1 MSNEIKLL
9 PEFLANQIAAGEVV
23 QRPESVVK
31 ELVENS
37 IDAGADHIA
46 VVVKNSGKQLI
57 HIVDN
62 GKGMSK
68 DDLKMSIKRHAT
80 SKISTQADLEKIMSF
95 GFRGEALASISAVAQ
110 LEIRTKQEGEKLG
123 WKLQSEPNKEDII
136 TPENTEKGTQIFV
149 KNLFFNVPARRKFL
163 RANITEFRYI
173 SDTMMKFALSY
184 PQLRFTFYD
193 GDNLIFDVHPASL
206 EERIAHLLGNTVAG
220 SLIKVNFENDFIR
233 IWGYVGQPH
242 LARNSSSGQHLFL
255 NTRAIQSKA
264 LSHAI
269 FSSFEHLLEK
279 NHKPLFIINLEI
291 DPEQIDINVH
301 PQKHEVKFEDE
312 RLIYNTLRKAVTLG
326 LQEYDLTPEIELI
339 RHQVSNPFEQNK
351 DEQNGDSFIVNKITG
366 EIIEPTPV
374 RSYETKQSNF
384 TERYNPKEYPD
395 GNNDLFANVRPPQ
408 EEQSDEVSAFDALFN
423 PDRRKEAV
431 PINQESLGSSLN
443 ERVIQ
448 YWQLHNKYILMQTDK
463 GMLIIDQHNAH
474 ERVLFEKAIKMMNK
488 EFRSSQTLLF
498 PVSFSISPSQK
509 ALIEEI
515 REELFDIGFDFDLEA
530 NKAILKAIPTDISN
544 GNEELS
550 LMEIVSEYEENQKIK
565 HTEKRENIAASFSCK
580 SAIKTGKKL
589 SQEEMK
595 ALATDI
601 LKCDMPYVCP
611 HGRPVILDFTL
622 KELDRKFGRTS

>member
-1 MSNEIKLL
+1 MINEIKLL

-31 ELVENS
+31 ELVENAV
-37 IDAGADHIA
+37 DAGATHIA

-62 GKGMSK
+62 GNGMSK

-80 SKISTQADLEKIMSF
+80 SKISTQEDLERIMSY

-110 LEIRTKQEGEKLG
+110 LEIRTKLDGEKLG
-123 WKLQSEPNKEDII
+123 WKLISEPNKEDTI

-149 KNLFFNVPARRKFL
+149 KNLFYNVPARRKFL

-173 SDTMMKFALSY
+173 SDTMMKFALSH
-184 PQLRFTFYD
+184 PHLRFTFYD
-193 GDNLIFDVHPASL
+193 GDNLIFDVHPSPL
-206 EERIAHLLGNTVAG
+206 EERISHLMGNTVSG
-220 SLIKVNFENDFIR
+220 SLIKVHFENDFIK
-233 IWGYVGQPH
+233 ILGYVGQPH

-269 FSSFEHLLEK
+269 YSSFEHLLEK
-279 NHKPLFIINLEI
+279 NHKPLFIINMEI

-312 RLIYNTLRKAVTLG
+312 RLIYNTLRKAVTMG

-339 RHQVSNPFEQNK
+339 RHQVNNPFEQSK
-351 DEQNGDSFIVNKITG
+351 DEQSGENFLINKITG
-366 EIIEPTPV
+366 EVIENTPV
-374 RSYETKQSNF
+374 RSFEQRQANF
-384 TERYNPKEYPD
+384 TERYNPKNYPN
-395 GNNDLFANVRPPQ
+395 GNNNLFANVQPPNKERT
-408 EEQSDEVSAFDALFN
+408 EEESAFDALFN
-423 PDRRKEAV
+423 TGKRKEAA
-431 PINQESLGSSLN
+431 PLSPTIGDELSNN
-443 ERVIQ
+443 TNK
-448 YWQLHNKYILMQTDK
+448 YWQLHNKYILMHTEQ

-498 PVSFSISPSQK
+498 PVSINLSPSQK

-515 REELFDIGFDFDLEA
+515 KPELYDIGFDLEIE
-530 NKAILKAIPTDISN
+530 NNRAIIKAIPTDISN
-544 GNEELS
+544 GSEENA
-550 LMEIVSEYEENQKIK
+550 LMEIISEYEENQKIK

-589 SQEEMK
+589 SFEEMK

-601 LKCDMPYVCP
+601 FKCDMPYVCP

>member
-1 MSNEIKLL
+1 MINEIKLL

-31 ELVENS
+31 ELVENAV
-37 IDAGADHIA
+37 DAGATHIA

-62 GKGMSK
+62 GNGMSK

-80 SKISTQADLEKIMSF
+80 SKISTQEDLERIMSY

-110 LEIRTKQEGEKLG
+110 LEIRTKLDGEKLG
-123 WKLQSEPNKEDII
+123 WKLVSEPNKEDTI

-149 KNLFFNVPARRKFL
+149 KNLFYNVPARRKFL

-173 SDTMMKFALSY
+173 SDTMMKFALSH
-184 PQLRFTFYD
+184 PHLRFTFYD
-193 GDNLIFDVHPASL
+193 GDNLIFDVHPSSL
-206 EERIAHLLGNTVAG
+206 EERISHLLGNTVSG
-220 SLIKVNFENDFIR
+220 SLIKVHFENDFIK

-269 FSSFEHLLEK
+269 YSSFEHLLEK
-279 NHKPLFIINLEI
+279 NHKPLFIINMEI

-312 RLIYNTLRKAVTLG
+312 RLIYNTIRKAVTMG

-339 RHQVSNPFEQNK
+339 RHQVNSPFEQNR
-351 DEQNGDSFIVNKITG
+351 DEQSGDNFLVNKITG
-366 EIIEPTPV
+366 EVIENTPV
-374 RSYETKQSNF
+374 RSFEPRQANF
-384 TERYNPKEYPD
+384 TERYNPKNYPN
-395 GNNDLFANVRPPQ
+395 GNNNLFANVKPPN
-408 EEQSDEVSAFDALFN
+408 EERTEEESAFDALFN
-423 PDRRKEAV
+423 TGKRKEAAALT
-431 PINQESLGSSLN
+431 PTLGDKISN
-443 ERVIQ
+443 NTNK
-448 YWQLHNKYILMQTDK
+448 YWQLHNKYILMHTEQ

-498 PVSFSISPSQK
+498 PVSINLSPSQK

-515 REELFDIGFDFDLEA
+515 KPELYDIGFDLEIES
-530 NKAILKAIPTDISN
+530 NRTIIKAIPTDISN
-544 GNEELS
+544 GSEENA
-550 LMEIVSEYEENQKIK
+550 LMEIISEYEENQKIK

-589 SQEEMK
+589 SFEEMK

-601 LKCDMPYVCP
+601 FKCDMPYVCP

>member
-46 VVVKNSGKQLI
+46 VVVKKSGKQLI

-62 GKGMSK
+62 GKGMSQ

-80 SKISTQADLEKIMSF
+80 SKISTQEDLEKIMSF

-110 LEIRTKQEGEKLG
+110 LEIRTKQDGEKLG
-123 WKLQSEPNKEDII
+123 WKLLSEPNKEDSI

-149 KNLFFNVPARRKFL
+149 KNLFYNVPARRKFL

-193 GDNLIFDVHPASL
+193 GDNLIFDVHPSSL
-206 EERIAHLLGNTVAG
+206 EERIAHLMGNTVAG
-220 SLIKVNFENDFIR
+220 SLIKINFENEFIR

-269 FSSFEHLLEK
+269 YSSFEHLLEK
-279 NHKPLFIINLEI
+279 NHKPLFIVNLEI

-312 RLIYNTLRKAVTLG
+312 RLIYNTLRKAITMG

-339 RHQVSNPFEQNK
+339 RHQVNSPFEQK
-351 DEQNGDSFIVNKITG
+351 TDEQNGDSFIVNKITG
-366 EIIEPTPV
+366 EVIEPTPV
-374 RSYETKQSNF
+374 RSFEQKQTNF
-384 TERYNPKEYPD
+384 TERYNPKDYPN
-395 GNNDLFANVRPPQ
+395 GNNDLFANVRHS
-408 EEQSDEVSAFDALFN
+408 EEKSDPEVSAFDALFN
-423 PDRRKEAV
+423 PDKRKEAAPV
-431 PINQESLGSSLN
+431 HEGSHLESN
-443 ERVIQ
+443 DFIAK
-448 YWQLHNKYILMQTDK
+448 YWQLHNKYILMQTEK

-498 PVSFSISPSQK
+498 PVSISISPSQK
-509 ALIEEI
+509 ALLQEI
-515 REELFDIGFDFDLEA
+515 RDEMYDIGFDFDIES
-530 NKAILKAIPTDISN
+530 NKAIVKAIPTDISS
-544 GNEELS
+544 GNEENS
-550 LMEIVSEYEENQKIK
+550 LMEIITEYEENQKIK

>member
-110 LEIRTKQEGEKLG
+110 LEIRTKQQGDKLG
-123 WKLQSEPNKEDII
+123 WKLLSEPNKEDII

-149 KNLFFNVPARRKFL
+149 KNLFYNVPARRKFL

-193 GDNLIFDVHPASL
+193 GDNLIFDVHPSSL
-206 EERIAHLLGNTVAG
+206 EERISHLLGNTVAG
-220 SLIKVNFENDFIR
+220 SLIKINFENEFIR

-312 RLIYNTLRKAVTLG
+312 RLIYNTLRKAITMG

-339 RHQVSNPFEQNK
+339 RHQVSSPFEHGNS
-351 DEQNGDSFIVNKITG
+351 DSDGDSFIVNKITG

-374 RSYETKQSNF
+374 RSFETRQSNF
-384 TERYNPKEYPD
+384 TEKYDPKNYPN
-395 GNNDLFANVRPPQ
+395 GNSDLFANVAPERSLQ
-408 EEQSDEVSAFDALFN
+408 DEEISAFDALFN
-423 PDRRKEAV
+423 PDKRKAAAQIGDLTQAEHNDKAA
-431 PINQESLGSSLN
+431 N
-443 ERVIQ
+443 
-448 YWQLHNKYILMQTDK
+448 YWQLHNKYILMQTEK

-530 NKAILKAIPTDISN
+530 NKAILKAVPTDISN
-544 GNEELS
+544 GKEELS
-550 LMEIVSEYEENQKIK
+550 LMEIATEYEENQKIK

-622 KELDRKFGRTS
+622 KELDRKFGRTN